1 MQRARRIGIGLGVLA
16 WMTPGALFAQAI
28 EATGEEVEVQV
39 GQEPRAA
46 EQAALPE
53 QADEPEIPEPTTA
66 DPERPPTCAARAR
79 EVAAGAVVRVRSG
92 GRWGAGFVYGSP
104 RTVVTAFDLVSLGQ
118 PVTVVTREGAAIA
131 ARVVGRE
138 ESLDLAILE
147 TTEPVAGAAPL
158 TPAPETSATIGS
170 PVVALGHPFAGAVAL
185 LGERGE
191 GLLRWSVSQGVVGAV
206 NAAGVQA
213 DVALDD
219 GHAGAPLLDCEGRV
233 LGMVASR
240 GILSGNLGL
249 AVRAARIDAAIE
261 ASQPSGDFLG
271 NLRLRLGIGAALV
284 IDESGRVAGGGYL
297 TLGATLFDRV
307 SWMNRV
313 GLFFGGSTDALEDE
327 LSVDRRLVR
336 VESLLGYRVFVDIG
350 GFTTLYIVPA
360 IGASVGHVDETRRSV
375 EVVPVPGCTPSA
387 TESCATTRIVSSNAV
402 DEWVVRPAIGLTF
415 IVGGGFEVGYTL
427 EIDVDADPGRT
438 FHAVNLGFLF

>member
-1 MQRARRIGIGLGVLA
+1 MRRGRGIGIGSLLLA
-16 WMTPGALFAQAI
+16 WMAPGALSAQAV
-28 EATGEEVEVQV
+28 EAPGDEVEVQLAE
-39 GQEPRAA
+39 EPA
-46 EQAALPE
+46 EAR
-53 QADEPEIPEPTTA
+53 QADQPAAPEEQVPEPA
-66 DPERPPTCAARAR
+66 AGEPAPAVRCAARAR

-104 RTVVTAFDLVSLGQ
+104 RTVVTAFELVSLGQ
-118 PVTVVTREGAAIA
+118 DVTVVTREGAAIA
-131 ARVVGRE
+131 ARVAGRD

-147 TTEPVAGAAPL
+147 TTEPVRGAEPL
-158 TPAPETSATIGS
+158 APAPETSATIGS
-170 PVVALGHPFAGAVAL
+170 PVVALGHPFAGAAAL

-191 GLLRWSVSQGVVGAV
+191 GLLRWSVSQGVIGAV
-206 NAAGVQA
+206 NAAGIQA
-213 DVALDD
+213 DVALDE

-233 LGMVASR
+233 LGMVASQ

-249 AVRAARIDAAIE
+249 AVRAARIDRAIE
-261 ASQPSGDFLG
+261 AAQPSGDFLG

-336 VESLLGYRVFVDIG
+336 VESLLGYRFFVDIG

-360 IGASVGHVDETRRSV
+360 LGASVGHVDETRRSV
-375 EVVPVPGCTPSA
+375 EVVPVAGCTPSA
-387 TESCATTRIVSSNAV
+387 AESCVTTRIVSTGVV
-402 DEWVVRPAIGLTF
+402 DTWVVRPAIGLTV
-415 IVGGGFEVGYTL
+415 ILGGGFEVGYTL